1 MQPYAR
7 LWSLRTAMQ
16 LSLGPM
22 HKAPRC
28 GTQLAPLKSVLKTR
42 RRDLVRWKAKIE
54 LRSMR
59 PKIFGI
65 FVSYKVLHVF
75 CLNECPKFILFYLG

>member
-1 MQPYAR
+1 MHPYAH

-28 GTQLAPLKSVLKTR
+28 VTRLGPLKSVLKTR

-54 LRSMR
+54 LRSMQSKKVFAKNG
-59 PKIFGI
+59 PQNVF
-65 FVSYKVLHVF
+65 FPVSLKWRRS
-75 CLNECPKFILFYLG
+75 

>member
-1 MQPYAR
+1 MHPYAP

-16 LSLGPM
+16 LSLGLM

-28 GTQLAPLKSVLKTR
+28 GTRLGPLKSVLKTR

-54 LRSMR
+54 LRSMQSKKLLAKNGR
-59 PKIFGI
+59 GRLTI
-65 FVSYKVLHVF
+65 
-75 CLNECPKFILFYLG
+75 